1 MITVTAYSWV
11 PPIVQGLV
19 RDLRVRW
26 ALEEAGLPYRVELID
41 QRDKPADY
49 REWQPWSQVPAYEED
64 GLRLFESGAIVLH
77 IAERSPAL
85 APRDPKAKARMTAW
99 LFAALNSV
107 EPPLQE
113 LAMIDLMHADKEWA
127 KVRRPMVVEFVQRRL
142 KGLAD
147 ALAGGEFLEGGF
159 TAADLMMATVLRM
172 ARNTDLV
179 EQAGLSDYL
188 GRCEARPAFQKALAG
203 QVQDFQDAARGAPR
217 ASA

>member
-1 MITVTAYSWV
+1 MITITAYSWV

-41 QRDKPADY
+41 QRNKPAEY

-64 GLRLFESGAIVLH
+64 GLRLFESGAIVLR
-77 IAERSPAL
+77 IAEKSPAL
-85 APRDPKAKARMTAW
+85 SPEDPDAKARMTCW

-107 EPPLQE
+107 EPPMQE
-113 LAMIDLMHADKEWA
+113 LALLDFMHKDKDWA
-127 KVRRPMVVEFVQRRL
+127 KARRPMVVEFAQRRL

-147 ALAGGEFLEGGF
+147 ALGSQDFIDGDF

-172 ARNTDLV
+172 GRDNGLV
-179 EQAGLSDYL
+179 EEAGLGDYL
-188 GRCEARPAFQKALAG
+188 RRCEARPAFEKALAG
-203 QVQDFQDAARGAPR
+203 QMADFKDAA
-217 ASA
+217 